1 MIEHQ
6 KLLFGTGMRLSGPVA
21 MVLVWCSTWRLR
33 RTLCMVEVTLS
44 RYTKFLFEK
53 KIIFES
59 VFLGV
64 VYNTIYLSKMQQ
76 EDI

>member
-1 MIEHQ
+1 
-6 KLLFGTGMRLSGPVA
+6 
-21 MVLVWCSTWRLR
+21 
-33 RTLCMVEVTLS
+33 MVEVTLS

-59 VFLGV
+59 AFLGV